1 MGANVSQSSINQSSI
16 VQNIT
21 NDITSNTTTCTNGA
35 TVAQTINMSDITFNN
50 CNNNQITAGN
60 TITQNVSMQ
69 CYDMVNSQQA
79 ILNSVA
85 QALNVSGSQ
94 TTAAGL
100 AENLANVQ
108 VTNSDNSQVTT
119 DSVTNALTNL
129 DLCVNQASNSQSI
142 TMGGSQPIVITCGT
156 CPPFPWPAGYTCTSS
171 ADITAGNNINQ
182 TLVQS
187 CVENMT
193 NSFTVQN
200 IVSVEAQASS
210 AQVTTMDTVSGIVN
224 SIGSV
229 VSQVVDAVGGV
240 LDTVLI
246 FGLAIPLAIFIIMA
260 MVLKG
265 VLGPGASIGQIITT
279 ALWIFFIGLPFAIPG
294 ILFCSSRYSNPVTA
308 WFLLPMGLGKLKDS
322 PPPPQ
327 PKADESPNSVFG
339 RKKGRKASFKKKV
352 KKSFKMKS

>member
-210 AQVTTMDTVSGIVN
+210 AQVTTMDTLSGLVN
-224 SIGSV
+224 SVTDAIGSV
-229 VSQVVDAVGGV
+229 LGTA
-240 LDTVLI
+240 LI

-308 WFLLPMGLGKLKDS
+308 WFLLPMGLGKSKVGSTSIS
-322 PPPPQ
+322 PQ
-327 PKADESPNSVFG
+327 QEKGNGSPINSVFG

-352 KKSFKMKS
+352 KKSFK